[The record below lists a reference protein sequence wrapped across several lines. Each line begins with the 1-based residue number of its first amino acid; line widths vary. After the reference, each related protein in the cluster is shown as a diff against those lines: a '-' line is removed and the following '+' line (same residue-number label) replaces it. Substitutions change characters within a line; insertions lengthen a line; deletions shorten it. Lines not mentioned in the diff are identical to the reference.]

1 MFSRD
6 HYQNSW
12 ILPEEC
18 IFSSQP
24 SAVLLDME
32 KEMET
37 VNKLDSSLLSLIIDE
52 DKSDKVS
59 HPIHGRPDCVV
70 HPFKID
76 PKLHCATCFCV
87 ICEVEAAQ
95 CMHWVS
101 HCKAATRIV
110 KNVAVKKTKVKGSK
124 KVATQNTK
132 DIANLTKKAASLGK
146 KASAASISLKN
157 EKAIDETDEKEPELK
172 KNGKACSTDDPVEKK
187 ATAEVVKKEV
197 IKNAV
202 DCDLKG
208 YLISI
213 LEMSTTDLKAIC
225 KEKGIL
231 PGGSASLK
239 HKYAFVLFRDALM
252 K

>member
-59 HPIHGRPDCVV
+59 HPIHGRPDCVI

-110 KNVAVKKTKVKGSK
+110 KNVA
-124 KVATQNTK
+124 
-132 DIANLTKKAASLGK
+132 KAASLGK
-146 KASAASISLKN
+146 KASAALISLKN
-157 EKAIDETDEKEPELK
+157 EKAIDDLDEKEPELK
-172 KNGKACSTDDPVEKK
+172 KNGKACSMDDPVKK
-187 ATAEVVKKEV
+187 EATAEVVKKEV